1 VCGRS
6 IDDRC
11 KGNVMLAGCHHSPS
25 LPSLP
30 VCMCML
36 VIMCVFVC
44 VCCAKGWRVEGKTW
58 SIWHSAN
65 PSFALRRVAS
75 RSSPL
80 PLSPLLAF
88 DRPFS
93 ALLPQKSASKQS
105 IINAHSDS
113 NEKSM
118 GGFASASW

>member
-1 VCGRS
+1 MQRKC
-6 IDDRC
+6 DAC
-11 KGNVMLAGCHHSPS
+11 WLPPQS
-25 LPSLP
+25 LPSL
-30 VCMCML
+30 L
-36 VIMCVFVC
+36 ACVYVYAGDYVC
-44 VCCAKGWRVEGKTW
+44 VCVRVLCQGVEGGGKDMVDL
-58 SIWHSAN
+58 AN

-113 NEKSM
+113 NVKSM